1 MQFELEYGED
11 TKYIMLID
19 PEETDPLK
27 EDQLIVDH
35 ALMDY
40 TV

>member
-1 MQFELEYGED
+1 MQFELEYGEG
-11 TKYIMLID
+11 TKYIMIID
-19 PEETDPLK
+19 PEEIVPLI

-40 TV
+40 SV